1 VGGDVD
7 GWCVVDA
14 RLIFCD
20 FAEVSGGKLF
30 ISGAGISLVGT
41 SEATPPFP
49 LTAAL
54 ALLITVPAAD
64 TGRPH
69 RLTIE
74 LLAWDERGREERVE
88 MTQTTPDTLPGEDGL
103 LVHPFMVEKGPN
115 VGERD
120 EISVPLAVPLLQFP
134 LPRLGGYTF
143 SAVIDDVEMDRASFR
158 LLPIQQAEEASEGP
172 L

>member
-1 VGGDVD
+1 M
-7 GWCVVDA
+7 DA

-41 SEATPPFP
+41 SEPTAPFP

-54 ALLITVPAAD
+54 ALLISVPSAETD
-64 TGRPH
+64 RPH

-74 LLAWDERGREERVE
+74 LFTDGDLGRQRVQ
-88 MTQTTPDTLPGEDGL
+88 MTQTTPDTLPGEEGL
-103 LVHPFMVEKGPN
+103 IVHPFFVETGPA
-115 VGERD
+115 VVAGD
-120 EISVPLAVPLLQFP
+120 EISIPLAVPLLQFP
-134 LPRLGGYTF
+134 LPRLGAYTF
-143 SAVIDDVEMDRASFR
+143 SAYIDDVEMDRARFR
-158 LLPIQQAEEASEGP
+158 VMPLQQAEESAEKP